1 MKSRAT
7 AADEKKRSEHEDGN
21 KFQQAEMLARL
32 FKKKNSRVMLK
43 LRGLETKRT
52 YEEALL

>member
-1 MKSRAT
+1 MKSRAA

-32 FKKKNSRVMLK
+32 SKKKNSRVMLK
-43 LRGLETKRT
+43 LRGLETKRS